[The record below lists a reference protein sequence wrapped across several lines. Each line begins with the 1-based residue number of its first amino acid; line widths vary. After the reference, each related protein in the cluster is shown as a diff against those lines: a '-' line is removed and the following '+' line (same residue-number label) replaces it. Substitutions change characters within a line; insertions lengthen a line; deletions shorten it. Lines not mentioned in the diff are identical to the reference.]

1 MKKYALLVILSMAV
15 PSAAAAQERLEY
27 NRHIRPILTENCFAC
42 HGADSAA
49 RKARLRL
56 DQRDVAIERDAIV
69 PGKPDESGLVSRIF
83 DTDAKRRMPPASTT
97 KHLTPA
103 QKELLKRWIA
113 EGAEYQPH
121 WAFIAPKRPAVPVV
135 KNKSWVRNPI
145 DNFILIELEKRGL
158 TPAPE
163 ADRRTL
169 ARRLSLDITGLPPAP
184 DMVEAFVND

>member
-56 DQRDVAIERDAIV
+56 DQREVAIERDAIV
-69 PGKPDESGLVSRIF
+69 PGKPDESGLVSRVF

-103 QKELLKRWIA
+103 QKELLKRWVA

-121 WAFIAPKRPAVPVV
+121 WAFIAPKRLPLPKVHEKTWPQNA
-135 KNKSWVRNPI
+135 I
-145 DNFILIELEKRGL
+145 DYFVLARLEKEG
-158 TPAPE
+158 
-163 ADRRTL
+163 
-169 ARRLSLDITGLPPAP
+169 
-184 DMVEAFVND
+184 